1 MTRKCTQDFTLRHA
15 FWRSAWRHII
25 FDDHVEPRRPPW
37 GRRGCRD
44 GRGIVGHK
52 RSVIGGTSG
61 GRETKGAGGSGVRY
75 GRHDRSRSVHLF
87 HEQKKVEEEAVDD

>member
-1 MTRKCTQDFTLRHA
+1 MTRKCTQDFTLRHVLA
-15 FWRSAWRHII
+15 FCRHNII

-52 RSVIGGTSG
+52 RTVIDGARS
-61 GRETKGAGGSGVRY
+61 GRETKGAGGGGARY
-75 GRHDRSRSVHLF
+75 GHHDRSRSVHLF
-87 HEQKKVEEEAVDD
+87 HEQKKVEEEAVDG